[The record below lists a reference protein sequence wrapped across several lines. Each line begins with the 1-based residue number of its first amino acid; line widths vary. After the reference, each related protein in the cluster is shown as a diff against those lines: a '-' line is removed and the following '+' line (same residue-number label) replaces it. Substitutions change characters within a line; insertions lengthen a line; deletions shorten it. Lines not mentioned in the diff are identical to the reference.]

1 MKKIAIYIIGMVLGT
16 FTMLTGCDVHE
27 WPEEAETVAFNL
39 RLNFETEMT
48 SRDYYHEINAS
59 RANSAEYDFR
69 YVLRAYPILPDGTV
83 SQDYRKEFVF
93 KKPNATLGDDYN
105 YQTQLELPEGQY
117 RLMVWADFVDAGTAG
132 PTFYNCDKFNS
143 IVLHG
148 SHKGNTDYRD
158 GFAGTTD
165 VVLESTIQ
173 EGVEMVDAEI
183 LLKRPF
189 SKYTVISYGL
199 QEFLS
204 RELSRL
210 SRNDKDSGEDAP
222 SRVIDLDDYKA
233 VVVYPMYMPNTYNLF
248 TDKAVNSATG
258 VLFSS
263 KPIRLSEDEVMMGF
277 DYVVINDDPD
287 AKVTIAIGLFDK
299 EGTQIAMSESF
310 NIPLKRDVNTIVRG
324 RFMTV
329 ETGGGISID
338 PSFNGDHN
346 IVLP

>member
-1 MKKIAIYIIGMVLGT
+1 MKKSAIYIIGMLLGT
-16 FTMLTGCDVHE
+16 FTMFTGCDVHE
-27 WPEEAETVAFNL
+27 WPEEAESVAFNL

-69 YVLRAYPILPDGTV
+69 YVIRAYPILPDGTV
-83 SQDYRKEFVF
+83 SSDHRKEFVF

-158 GFAGTTD
+158 GFAGKTD
-165 VVLESTIQ
+165 VVLESTIV

-189 SKYTVISYGL
+189 AKYTVISYDL

-204 RELSRL
+204 REASRL
-210 SRNDKDSGEDAP
+210 SRNENNSGGDSG
-222 SRVIDLDDYKA
+222 SRVIELDDYK
-233 VVVYPMYMPNTYNLF
+233 VVVSYPMYMPNTYNVF

-258 VLFSS
+258 VQFTS

-287 AKVTIAIGLFDK
+287 AKVTVAIGLFDK

-310 NIPLKRDVNTIVRG
+310 NIPLKRDVNTFVRG